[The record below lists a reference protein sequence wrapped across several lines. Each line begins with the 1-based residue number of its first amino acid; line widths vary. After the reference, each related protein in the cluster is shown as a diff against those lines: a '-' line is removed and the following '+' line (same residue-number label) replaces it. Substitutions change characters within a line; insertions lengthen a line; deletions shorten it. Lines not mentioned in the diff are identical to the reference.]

1 MKPWISILAFALLA
15 ACLIWV
21 TLRESSGFSC
31 SVCVSFNGS
40 VNCANARAPIEEE
53 ALQGA
58 IMSACSTIAHGV
70 TETLA
75 CQRTEPEGIECT
87 Q

>member
-1 MKPWISILAFALLA
+1 MKPWIAALAIAILGI
-15 ACLIWV
+15 CLIWV
-21 TLRESSGFSC
+21 TLREGSGISC
-31 SVCVSFNGS
+31 SVCVSFEGTI
-40 VNCANARAPIEEE
+40 NCSNARAPVKEE

-75 CQRTEPEGIECT
+75 CQRTDPEEAQCT
-87 Q
+87 P